1 MKKLVFYRGQIPEW
15 VVLSKDRQRTLASQ
29 ISKQIIQQPV
39 VFIPPLLQ
47 IIFAIWLIGFA
58 PNFPAKDLLF
68 FPMIIGSAVIAFLPY
83 HSYFREVLISLL
95 NAGDMADSE

>member
-1 MKKLVFYRGQIPEW
+1 MKKLIFYRGQIPEW
-15 VVLSKDRQRTLASQ
+15 VALSKDKQRTLAAQ

-58 PNFPAKDLLF
+58 PHFPAKDLLF
-68 FPMIIGSAVIAFLPY
+68 FPMIIGSAVVAFLPY
-83 HSYFREVLISLL
+83 HSQFRDVLISRL
-95 NAGDMADSE
+95 NAGDMPDSE